1 MAILKITSV
10 TCIVPTDWKNERDI
24 ELSNGFEIAES
35 YGGYKL
41 AKNEYIASR
50 GANIAAREAAAAA
63 IGPWSVFLFA
73 ALMADEAI
81 AKLPRGADDLYIVI
95 ETDSKSS
102 TKKDEKKIF
111 PRSGK
116 YVSIDA
122 KDTLQVDRWIQ
133 FTGKKVIRLME
144 WDLVSGDDFIG
155 FVYIDSEK
163 PGFIANETITSSS
176 ESSLYQMNYSV
187 IWGDWKFSKKKTSTK
202 KAKSVHL
209 GPSYFSESRKMD
221 RVKFEISSDELSLNF
236 YNKNALLMSTLSK
249 NKAVTM
255 PAYISTSWLRV
266 PPFKVVVGIE
276 FIITSYEKGFTFKD
290 CLLPVLHCAMPDGT
304 LPEMIYSESKD
315 DIVKI
320 GSADFDLSEIK
331 SSDPKHIIGLSFQ
344 KLDYPDSKFTNTIGL
359 VCLYSTE

>member
-10 TCIVPTDWKNERDI
+10 TCIVPTDWKNERDA
-24 ELSNGFEIAES
+24 ELSHGFEIAEA

-63 IGPWSVFLFA
+63 VGPWSVFLFA
-73 ALMADEAI
+73 ALMAEEGI
-81 AKLPRGADDLYIVI
+81 AKLPRGADDLYIVV
-95 ETDSKSS
+95 ETDSKSLTS
-102 TKKDEKKIF
+102 NDKKKIF
-111 PRSGK
+111 PKNDK
-116 YVSIDA
+116 YISIDA
-122 KDTLQVDRWIQ
+122 NDTLQINRWMA

-144 WDLVSGDDFIG
+144 WDRLSGDDYIG
-155 FVYIDSEK
+155 FVYINSEE

-176 ESSLYQMNYSV
+176 ESSLYQLSYSV
-187 IWGDWKFSKKKTSTK
+187 IWGDWQFSKQKTSTQ

-221 RVKFEISSDELSLNF
+221 SVKFEISDNNLSLNF
-236 YNKNALLMSTLSK
+236 YNQSTLLMSTNNLQ
-249 NKAVTM
+249 NKPVGM
-255 PAYISTSWLRV
+255 PTYISTSWLRV

-304 LPEMIYSESKD
+304 LPEMIYSESKE
-315 DIVKI
+315 DIIKI
-320 GSADFDLSEIK
+320 GNADFDLSSIK
-331 SSDPKHIIGLSFQ
+331 SSYPKHIIGLAFQ
-344 KLDYPDSKFTNTIGL
+344 KLDYPDSKFTNTIGIA
-359 VCLYSTE
+359 CLFSQ